1 MDPGVLLFVAIVYFI
16 LAGII
21 GVAFRDIA
29 EMKGHEGRQYFW
41 WTFILGLVGMMM
53 VIALPD
59 LYARPEKQSVQTGQS
74 SSQQSQ
80 SNNTTPKHDEQ
91 DDKLPEL

>member
-1 MDPGVLLFVAIVYFI
+1 MDVGVGFIVAIVYFI
-16 LAGII
+16 LAWMFGD
-21 GVAFRDIA
+21 AFRDIA
-29 EMKGHEGRQYFW
+29 EMKGHEGRKYFW